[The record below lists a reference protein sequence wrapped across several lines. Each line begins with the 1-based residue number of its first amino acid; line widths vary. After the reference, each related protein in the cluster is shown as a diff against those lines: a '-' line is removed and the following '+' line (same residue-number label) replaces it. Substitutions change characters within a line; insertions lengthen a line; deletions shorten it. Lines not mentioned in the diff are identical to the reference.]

1 MIKYLFLKLVLV
13 SVVFTIA
20 SCSSTNVS
28 TSNTS
33 LDDTKWILRTLNNK
47 KIFIPESSKEVYIEF
62 KSIDSKVNG
71 YGGCNTFFGTYTKT
85 KSKLIFG
92 PIAKTEMFCEAL
104 MDLENNFVS
113 ALSKTVRYKI
123 RGNTLELYDTNN
135 LLATFTK
142 YDFQ

>member
-13 SVVFTIA
+13 STVFTIA

-62 KSIDSKVNG
+62 KSVDSKING

-85 KSKLIFG
+85 KNKLIFG

-123 RGNTLELYDTNN
+123 RGNVLELYDVNN